1 LRRSLGA
8 SVDLMTQK
16 EGSRNCTHGQ
26 ARSRRIARQPI
37 PDQSLI
43 GHVALTQTERPNF
56 YPIGLSRT
64 QCRKNAHQSFCLQ
77 AGTVPLNKAG
87 GRNRLNHSR

>member
-1 LRRSLGA
+1 
-8 SVDLMTQK
+8 
-16 EGSRNCTHGQ
+16 
-26 ARSRRIARQPI
+26 
-37 PDQSLI
+37 
-43 GHVALTQTERPNF
+43 LTQTERPNF